1 VINRLMFDTRSKG
14 RLEIEKQLLGSLEY
28 YFGDQC
34 AVITIPAGMTEQYGV
49 SEEELDGISA
59 MPRRIEGVKAG
70 VTIRERA
77 DGAQRISLRTGDGVD
92 ASGICARLGGGGHTA
107 AAGCTITT
115 DREKAKEIILAE
127 IQKELELLQE

>member
-1 VINRLMFDTRSKG
+1 MG
-14 RLEIEKQLLGSLEY
+14 RDCASL
-28 YFGDQC
+28 
-34 AVITIPAGMTEQYGV
+34 
-49 SEEELDGISA
+49 
-59 MPRRIEGVKAG
+59 AG
-70 VTIRERA
+70 VARRREGALRERA